1 MKMKEIQRQELKTIR
16 STLTPEQVSFF
27 SKKIQ
32 DKILMDRNYA
42 SAKNIM
48 TYVSMRNEVDTK
60 ALIQTILNDG
70 KICFVPVV
78 CEDTLKIAQID
89 SMEQL
94 LPARF
99 GILEPRTDSY
109 AALSDMDLI
118 LVPGLG
124 FDKEG
129 YRVGYGGGYY
139 DRLLSDRT
147 ARNCLVGL
155 CYEVS
160 LVKKVEREPHDMRVD
175 YVVTDERILTHG

>member
-139 DRLLSDRT
+139 DRLLSDST

-160 LVKKVEREPHDMRVD
+160 LV
-175 YVVTDERILTHG
+175 

>member
-78 CEDTLKIAQID
+78 KIRLKLHRSIRWNSFCLRVLAFWNRARTL
-89 SMEQL
+89 ML
-94 LPARF
+94 HF
-99 GILEPRTDSY
+99 
-109 AALSDMDLI
+109 
-118 LVPGLG
+118 
-124 FDKEG
+124 
-129 YRVGYGGGYY
+129 
-139 DRLLSDRT
+139 
-147 ARNCLVGL
+147 
-155 CYEVS
+155 
-160 LVKKVEREPHDMRVD
+160 
-175 YVVTDERILTHG
+175 RIWI